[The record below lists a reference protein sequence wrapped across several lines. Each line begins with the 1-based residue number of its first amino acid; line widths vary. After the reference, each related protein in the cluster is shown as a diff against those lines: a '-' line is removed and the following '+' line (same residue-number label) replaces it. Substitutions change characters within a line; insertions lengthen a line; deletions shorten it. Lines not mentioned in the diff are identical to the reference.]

1 MTEQPLFYSFFV
13 SPIGP
18 LLLAG
23 DEAALVYLGFPNG
36 SRAMRARAEWVVADH
51 LFAEAKSQL
60 AAYFDGTL
68 RDFDLPLRPPGTD
81 FQKSVWQA
89 LRQIPYGETRSYA
102 DIAKAIGRPK
112 ATRAV
117 GTANNANPLPVIVPC
132 HRVIGANGS
141 LTGFGGGLETK
152 RFLLDLEW
160 RREPASIGGLW
171 AQ

>member
-1 MTEQPLFYSFFV
+1 MTKQPLFYTHHK

-23 DEAALVYLGFPNG
+23 DETALVYLGFPTG
-36 SRAMRARAEWVVADH
+36 KRAMQAKAEWQASERPFGEVRA
-51 LFAEAKSQL
+51 QL
-60 AAYFDGTL
+60 AAYFEGDL
-68 RDFDLPLRPPGTD
+68 REFDLALRPPGTE
-81 FQKSVWQA
+81 FQQSVWQA

-102 DIAKAIGRPK
+102 DIAKAIGRPT

-117 GTANNANPLPVIVPC
+117 GAANGANPIPIIVPC
-132 HRVIGANGS
+132 HRVVGANGS
-141 LTGFGGGLETK
+141 LTGFGGGVQTK

-171 AQ
+171 AR